1 MKKIKSIFQE
11 HNNVLKETEQKLN
24 HTISNVCQLTL
35 EILNSGNKI
44 LLFGNGGSASDSQH
58 IAAEFVGRFKSERI
72 SLPAISLN
80 TDTSIITAIGNDYG
94 YENIFSRQLESLA
107 IEGDIIFAF
116 STSGNSSNI
125 IEAVKYIKYK
135 TKNIKIVL
143 FTGNKKGSAEKYAD
157 FLIDIPSSD
166 TARIQEMHILIGHII
181 CEYIDGSF

>member
-1 MKKIKSIFQE
+1 MKDIIENEFNEHIESVKSLYELTDVIENSANICIDCLKNGGKII
-11 HNNVLKETEQKLN
+11 
-24 HTISNVCQLTL
+24 
-35 EILNSGNKI
+35 
-44 LLFGNGGSASDSQH
+44 LFGNGGSASDSQH

-94 YENIFSRQLESLA
+94 YENIFSRQLESLE

-135 TKNIKIVL
+135 TRNIKIVL